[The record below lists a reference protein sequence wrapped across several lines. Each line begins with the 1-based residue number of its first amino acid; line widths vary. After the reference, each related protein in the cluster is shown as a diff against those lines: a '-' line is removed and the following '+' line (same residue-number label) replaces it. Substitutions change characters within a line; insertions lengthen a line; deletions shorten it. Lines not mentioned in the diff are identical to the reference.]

1 VGPSAK
7 FCTPWFKPLVTPLI
21 TQLEQVVVASLTSIT
36 NALMHAASGTT
47 QAHQRA
53 RSPLV
58 PSFKAPFSVSLSQL
72 VEIRQSTCTIFH
84 SRFTYLKIRFPNL
97 LTCTCTFHSPIY
109 LLVSDFTPQFTY
121 LYEISLPNLLT
132 CTRFHSPIYLLVRDF
147 TPQFTYLY
155 EISLP
160 NLLERMELTYLI
172 NEIQTNLKFN
182 SPNLHAQ

>member
-58 PSFKAPFSVSLSQL
+58 PSFKAPFSVSL
-72 VEIRQSTCTIFH
+72 
-84 SRFTYLKIRFPNL
+84 NL
-97 LTCTCTFHSPIY
+97 LKFANLLARYFTPDLLTWRFDFPIY
-109 LLVSDFTPQFTY
+109 LLVHAHFTPQFTY
-121 LYEISLPNLLT
+121 LYQISLPNLLT

-160 NLLERMELTYLI
+160 SLLTCTRFHSPIYL
-172 NEIQTNLKFN
+172 
-182 SPNLHAQ
+182 SGWS